1 MLVRFHNR
9 VFLQEGQ
16 WFLWD
21 TSLGLFRP
29 IDNYAWDGTKYVVDD
44 IAYRKDPLAK
54 TYCFGSTEM
63 LAKCVELSKKYES
76 KIETAPVPTFLSL
89 GTLEWF
95 RDRPV
100 NFTHAAPKDAGSWKR
115 LVNGN
120 RRTCKRRSSKRFTK
134 RTI

>member
-1 MLVRFHNR
+1 MLVRFNDR

-44 IAYRKDPLAK
+44 IAYRKDPLLK
-54 TYCFGSTEM
+54 TYCFGSGRM
-63 LAKCVELSKKYES
+63 LAKCVKLSKKYES
-76 KIETAPVPTFLSL
+76 EIDKAPVPTFLSI
-89 GTLEWF
+89 GTPEWF

-100 NFTHAAPKDAGSWKR
+100 NFTHAATKDAASWKR

-120 RRTCKRRSSKRFTK
+120 RRTCKQRSSKRFTK